1 MSKIVPEIETRR
13 ALSEEPVP
21 EDVLARIMTA
31 ATYAPS
37 CFNNQ
42 PWRFLVV
49 SRDRQLEHSSRD
61 RKPEDQVIMYNRW
74 VEVSVD
80 Q

>member
-1 MSKIVPEIETRR
+1 MEIETRR
-13 ALSEEPVP
+13 ARRGLNEKAIP

-42 PWRFLVV
+42 PWRFL
-49 SRDRQLEHSSRD
+49 
-61 RKPEDQVIMYNRW
+61 IANR
-74 VEVSVD
+74 ERELGIID
-80 Q
+80 